1 MFRTFTV
8 YPGDFLIRKYVGKFK
23 MCGNN
28 VKCSRV
34 VYSECPDHFAHNVTF
49 SVNFGNTFGKCQE
62 HFECSLSSCLP
73 DIYLQFCQS
82 VPKNFPKCPNLVC
95 DGHMTWYIARNIQN
109 KPLKHALMAF
119 YWNIQ
124 NILVNFW
131 FGTLWSHDLVYSEHT

>member
-1 MFRTFTV
+1 V
-8 YPGDFLIRKYVGKFK
+8 YPGDFLIRKYVEKFKMFPKNVPTAFFVMSPQFTEPVKFK

-34 VYSECPDHFAHNVTF
+34 VYSECPDHFAHNVPF

-82 VPKNFPKCPNLVC
+82 VPKIFPKCPNLVC
-95 DGHMTWYIARNIQN
+95 DGHMTWYILNI
-109 KPLKHALMAF
+109 PDTIPHWDIVAF
-119 YWNIQ
+119 VWCI
-124 NILVNFW
+124 
-131 FGTLWSHDLVYSEHT
+131 